1 MFRKFVF
8 SFVVLAVAFF
18 GVLPVSAQS
27 ADRPFAPGAVY
38 VMTNAAQSNE
48 VSVYSRFADG
58 SLVFSGSYPT
68 GGQGSGVGVTV
79 PPDPLGSQNS
89 LLLSPDKQWL
99 FAVNAG
105 SDDVSVFRVLPQG
118 LRLTDR
124 APSGGDYPVSLTY
137 SHGLLYVL
145 NAGGDGS
152 ISGFRLSLD
161 GRLAAL
167 DGSTRSLNAATP
179 DDGGQPQILESPSQ
193 IGFSPSGRFLIVI
206 DKGGVSGQGKIL
218 TFALDRGGLPA
229 DEPVVTQTANPVPFA
244 FIFDRFS
251 HLVVIDASAGSITS
265 YDLNRDGSLD
275 LLDSAANGQA
285 AVCWIAVTHRG
296 LIFTDNT
303 GSGTIS
309 ALKSGR
315 NGSLDL
321 LGQNGY
327 SAETGAGTL
336 PLDIGISV
344 DGRYIYSLLAGAGSI
359 GITRVNQE
367 GSLSYLGSAGS
378 FPALSGYQ
386 GIAVR

>member
-8 SFVVLAVAFF
+8 TLVMLAIAFS

-27 ADRPFAPGAVY
+27 DDRPFAPGAVY
-38 VMTNAAQSNE
+38 IMSNSAQGNE

-118 LRLTDR
+118 LRLTGR
-124 APSGGDYPVSLTY
+124 AASGGDYPVSLAY
-137 SHGLLYVL
+137 WHGLLYVL

-152 ISGFRLSLD
+152 ISGFRLSPN
-161 GRLAAL
+161 GRLSAL

-193 IGFSPSGRFLIVI
+193 IGFSPSGRFLVVI

-218 TFALDRGGLPA
+218 TFALGRGGLPA
-229 DEPVVTQTANPVPFA
+229 SDPVVTATANPVPFA
-244 FIFDRFS
+244 FIFDHFNN
-251 HLVVIDASAGSITS
+251 LVVIDASAGSITS

-275 LLDSAANGQA
+275 LLDSVTNGQA
-285 AVCWIAVTHRG
+285 AVCWIAVNQRG

-309 ALKSGR
+309 ALKSGK
-315 NGSLDL
+315 NGALAL
-321 LGQNGY
+321 LGENGF

-336 PLDIGISV
+336 PLDIGVSL
-344 DGRYIYSLLAGAGSI
+344 DGRYIYSLLAGAGAI
-359 GITRVNQE
+359 GITRVNPD